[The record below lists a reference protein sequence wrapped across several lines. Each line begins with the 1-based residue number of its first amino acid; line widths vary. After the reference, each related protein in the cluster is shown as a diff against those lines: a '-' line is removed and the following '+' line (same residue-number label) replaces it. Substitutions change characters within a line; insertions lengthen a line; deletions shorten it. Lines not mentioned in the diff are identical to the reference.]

1 MMTMRIA
8 RRRRRR
14 RSRCEKEKE
23 EEAPP
28 LAMLLGDWC
37 V

>member
-28 LAMLLGDWC
+28 IAMLLGDWC